1 MGTARSD
8 ASSTRNECDP
18 IDLQSV
24 DADIVIG
31 HDCGLRLQVL
41 NRDRPRLQS
50 PIAVVLKLARVYRY
64 THVCLSTAR
73 Y

>member
-8 ASSTRNECDP
+8 TSSTRNECDP

-31 HDCGLRLQVL
+31 HDCGLRL
-41 NRDRPRLQS
+41 RWF
-50 PIAVVLKLARVYRY
+50 
-64 THVCLSTAR
+64 
-73 Y
+73 